1 MENPD
6 QGKAMP
12 GNEGAR
18 SRAKKAIKW
27 AYKRYLLDAMGAM
40 GTGLLASLVIGLILS
55 QISKIPGLGF
65 LAEYSKMVSAT
76 NPVVGATVGVA
87 IAYALKVSTL
97 SMLASAAAGALGYS
111 LSGPVGAYCASVFA
125 AEVGNWVTGK
135 TKVDIIVVPV
145 VTLVTG
151 GLIATWTAPGINAA
165 ITALQH
171 LIEMATT
178 FQPIP
183 AGIVIAMIFGL
194 TLTGPISS
202 AGLAAMVFTVPEG
215 QTPGLGLLLAA
226 GAATVGCACHMVG
239 FAVSS
244 YRDNGVGGLIA
255 QGFGTSKIQ
264 MGNAFRRPIIL
275 VPPTLT
281 SAILG
286 PLATTVFQM
295 KNISASAG
303 MGTSGLVGQFGTW
316 AVMTGENP
324 AILLTK
330 ILLMHFLMPAAFS
343 LIISEFMRKKGW
355 IHDGDMK
362 LNL

>member
-1 MENPD
+1 MRM
-6 QGKAMP
+6 KA
-12 GNEGAR
+12 AL
-18 SRAKKAIKW
+18 KK

-55 QISKIPGLGF
+55 QLSKIPGLAI
-65 LAEYSKMVSAT
+65 LAEYSKMVGSS

-97 SMLASAAAGALGYS
+97 SMLASAGAGALGYS
-111 LSGPVGAYCASVFA
+111 MGGPVGAYFSAVVG
-125 AEVGNWVTGK
+125 AELGNLITGK
-135 TKVDIIVVPV
+135 TKVDIVVVPI

-151 GLIATWTAPGINAA
+151 GLIASWLSPGINAVIA
-165 ITALQH
+165 ALQH
-171 LIEMATT
+171 FIEMATT
-178 FQPIP
+178 FQPVP
-183 AGIVIAMIFGL
+183 AGIVIAVIFGL
-194 TLTGPISS
+194 VLTGPISS
-202 AGLAAMVFTVPEG
+202 AGLAAMVFSVPEG
-215 QTPGLGLLLAA
+215 QTPSLGLLLAA
-226 GAATVGCACHMVG
+226 GAATVGCASHMVG

-244 YRDNGVGGLIA
+244 YRDNGIGGLIA
-255 QGFGTSKIQ
+255 QGLGTSKIQ

-275 VPPTLT
+275 VPPTLA

-316 AVMTGENP
+316 SSMTGESP
-324 AILLTK
+324 VLLLTK
-330 ILLMHFLMPAAFS
+330 ILLMHFILPAALS
-343 LIISEFMRKKGW
+343 LIVSEFMRKKNW
-355 IHDGDMK
+355 IHEGDMK

>member
-1 MENPD
+1 MENPG
-6 QGKAMP
+6 QGTGMPSSESSGMRFKA
-12 GNEGAR
+12 
-18 SRAKKAIKW
+18 AIKR

-40 GTGLLASLVIGLILS
+40 GMGLLASLVIGLILS
-55 QISKIPGLGF
+55 QLSKIPGLGI
-65 LAEYSKMVSAT
+65 LAEYSKMVGAA

-87 IAYALKVSTL
+87 IASVLKVSTL
-97 SMLASAAAGALGYS
+97 AMLASAGAGALGYAMG
-111 LSGPVGAYCASVFA
+111 GPVGAYCSSVVA
-125 AEVGNWVTGK
+125 AELGNLVTGK

-151 GLIATWTAPGINAA
+151 GLIATWLSPGINAA
-165 ITALQH
+165 IGALQRF
-171 LIEMATT
+171 IEMATT
-178 FQPIP
+178 FQPVP

-215 QTPGLGLLLAA
+215 QVAGQGLLLAA

-244 YRDNGVGGLIA
+244 YRENGIGGLIA
-255 QGFGTSKIQ
+255 QGLGTSKIQ

-275 VPPTLT
+275 VPPTLAA
-281 SAILG
+281 AILG
-286 PLATTVFQM
+286 PFATTVFQM

-316 AVMTGENP
+316 ANMAGENP
-324 AILLTK
+324 ALLITK
-330 ILLMHFLMPAAFS
+330 ILLMHFLMPAAIS
-343 LIISEFMRKKGW
+343 LLVSEYMRKKNW
-355 IHDGDMK
+355 IHEGDMK